1 MRIVDKVQF
10 TLGVID
16 IVVGIWLTIA
26 AIILHRYT
34 KIVFTMF
41 PVGMGIMALFRGIET
56 RKQRQEK
63 EERIKAQA
71 RLFGWKDD
79 DCNGNQV

>member
-10 TLGVID
+10 TLGVFD
-16 IVVGIWLTIA
+16 IIVGVGLTIA

-34 KIVFTMF
+34 KIVFTLF
-41 PVGMGIMALFRGIET
+41 PVGIGIMALCRSIET
-56 RKQRQEK
+56 RKQRKEK

-71 RLFGWKDD
+71 RLLGVKFDD
-79 DCNGNQV
+79 